1 MIFEFL
7 IACNAT
13 PEQGVASVSRYLL
26 EVLTNALDAS
36 GSNDDEVIIQNRV
49 VRAVDNAES
58 GNGNT
63 LLGFDL
69 DLPEHIMGVDV
80 VDEVL
85 TYFVDN
91 LRDNDTVF
99 HVVMFEDPLLRAELS
114 ALADEIFR
122 LEMKLRRALSLIYL
136 NANELRDPFDLLA
149 VEKVQKS
156 RASKVSQMRRANE
169 NQFFH
174 LDFGKYKNLNQRSG
188 TDLTNRLQEEDASFI
203 AGIGDDMKI
212 IERMRNCVAHNRR
225 PPQETRDSYPSARDH
240 LDELLNEYLSRW
252 EERG

>member
-7 IACNAT
+7 IVCNA
-13 PEQGVASVSRYLL
+13 PPDQEIASVNQYLL

-36 GSNDDEVIIQNRV
+36 GSSDDEVTIQNRV
-49 VRAVDNAES
+49 VRAVDNAEL

-69 DLPEHIMGVDV
+69 DLPEHIMGVDG

-85 TYFVDN
+85 TYFVEN
-91 LRDNDTVF
+91 LRDYSTVF
-99 HVVMFEDPLLRAELS
+99 HVVMFEDPLFQAELS
-114 ALADEIFR
+114 ALADEIFH
-122 LEMKLRRALSLIYL
+122 LEMKLRRVLSFIYL
-136 NANELRDPFDLLA
+136 NAGELKDPFNLLA

-156 RASKVSQMRRANE
+156 RASKINQMLRANE

-174 LDFGKYKNLNQRSG
+174 LDFGKYGSLNQRSG
-188 TDLTNRLQEEDASFI
+188 TDLTNYLPEEDATLI
-203 AGIGDDMKI
+203 AGIRDDMETI
-212 IERMRNCVAHNRR
+212 GRMRNCVAHNRR
-225 PPQETRDSYPSARDH
+225 PPQETRDNYPRARDH

-252 EERG
+252 EGQG

>member
-13 PEQGVASVSRYLL
+13 PEQGVARVNRHLL
-26 EVLTNALDAS
+26 EVLTDALDAS

-49 VRAVDNAES
+49 VRAVDNAEF

-69 DLPEHIMGVDV
+69 DLPEHIMGIDV

-91 LRDNDTVF
+91 LRDNATVF
-99 HVVMFEDPLLRAELS
+99 HVLRFEDPLLRAELS

-136 NANELRDPFDLLA
+136 NANELREPFNLLA
-149 VEKVQKS
+149 AEKVQKPG
-156 RASKVSQMRRANE
+156 ASKTNQMRRANE

-174 LDFGKYKNLNQRSG
+174 MGFGKYKNLNRRPG
-188 TDLTNRLQEEDASFI
+188 NDPTGHLQEEDANFI
-203 AGIGDDMKI
+203 ADIGDDMET

-225 PPQETRDSYPSARDH
+225 PPQETRDNYPAARDH
-240 LDELLNEYLSRW
+240 LDELLNEYLARW
-252 EERG
+252 EGQG

>member
-49 VRAVDNAES
+49 VRSVDNAEF

-69 DLPEHIMGVDV
+69 DLPEHIIGVDTV
-80 VDEVL
+80 GEVL

-91 LRDNDTVF
+91 LRDDSTVF

-122 LEMKLRRALSLIYL
+122 LEMKLRRVLSLIYL
-136 NANELRDPFDLLA
+136 NADGLRDPFDLLA

-156 RASKVSQMRRANE
+156 RASKINQMQKANE

-174 LDFGKYKNLNQRSG
+174 LGFGKYRNLNQRSG
-188 TDLTNRLQEEDASFI
+188 TDLTDRLQEEDANLI
-203 AGIGDDMKI
+203 ADIRDDMET

-225 PPQETRDSYPSARDH
+225 PPQETRDSYPGARDH

-252 EERG
+252 EGQG